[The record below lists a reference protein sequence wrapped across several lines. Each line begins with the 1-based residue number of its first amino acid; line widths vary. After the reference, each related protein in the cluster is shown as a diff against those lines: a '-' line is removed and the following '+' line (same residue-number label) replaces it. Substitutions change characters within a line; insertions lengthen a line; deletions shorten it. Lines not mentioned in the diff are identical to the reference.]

1 MKVRIKF
8 FAYFREVFGSREKV
22 VNLAQGATVLDLL
35 NVLADSARVRGE
47 LFEKEQLKPHLV
59 LMKNE
64 TNIHSLN
71 GLGTALE
78 DGDVIAIFPL
88 MGGG

>member
-8 FAYFREVFGSREKV
+8 FANFREVFGGREKE

-35 NVLADSARVRGE
+35 NALADSARVRDE

-59 LMKNE
+59 LMKNQ

-71 GLGTALE
+71 GLGTTLE
-78 DGDVIAIFPL
+78 EGDVIAIFPL

>member
-1 MKVRIKF
+1 MKVRVKF
-8 FAYFREVFGSREKV
+8 FAYFREMFGGREKEIS
-22 VNLAQGATVLDLL
+22 LAHGATVLDLL
-35 NVLADSARVRGE
+35 NILADSAWGREE

-59 LMKNE
+59 LMKNG
-64 TNIHSLN
+64 TNIQSLN
-71 GLGTALE
+71 GLGTGLE